1 MIVLAVDIGSTSV
14 RGGLYDGRGRHLAG
28 TGASVATGVRTT
40 GDGASEADA
49 DALRE
54 KCWRVID
61 RVLQAAPDR
70 TADIAAVAVCTFAG
84 NILGVDAAGRAV
96 TPLMTYA
103 DSRAQEDA
111 RQLAREI
118 DEAAVHRRTGCY
130 LHASYLPARLRWLAR
145 TRPCLFSRVRRW
157 VTIGEYL
164 ETALFGDSAV
174 STCLASWNGM
184 LDRTRLCWDTELLA
198 RLPID
203 AARLS
208 PLTDASLPRRGLRAP
223 FADRW
228 PALSRIP
235 WFPAVGDGAAAAVGS
250 DCQDAGR
257 VAVTIGTSSAVRA
270 VVTEAVDEP
279 PDGLWC
285 YVVDEKRSLLGGAL
299 NEGGSVFAWL
309 RGLLATPPDAEMQ
322 RRLAAMA
329 PDAHG
334 LTLLPFLEG
343 ERSPGWAGGARGVI
357 YGLTGATTSL
367 EIVRA
372 ALEAVA
378 CRLCLVYEALRPYLA
393 RGHEIIVGG
402 GAVQAS
408 PLWLQIL
415 ADVLGRPVHLHP
427 EKEVSSRGAALLAA
441 AALGRSEGPRPLSSL
456 PVRSVRPDPRRHAR
470 YRRAIERQQA
480 LYRALVRDRRPVV
493 AQD

>member
-1 MIVLAVDIGSTSV
+1 MNVLAVDIGSTSV
-14 RGGLYDGRGRHLAG
+14 RGGLYDGQGRRQRA
-28 TGASVATGVRTT
+28 GASAPTGIRTA
-40 GDGASEADA
+40 GDGTSEVDA
-49 DALRE
+49 DELRE

-61 RVLQAAPDR
+61 RVLQAAEAR

-84 NILGVDAAGRAV
+84 NILGIDATGKAV
-96 TPLMTYA
+96 TPLLTYA

-111 RQLAREI
+111 RQLAREV
-118 DEAAVHRRTGCY
+118 DETAVHRRTGCY
-130 LHASYLPARLRWLAR
+130 LHASYLPARLRWMAR
-145 TRPCLFSRVRRW
+145 TRPRLFSRVDRW

-164 ETALFGDSAV
+164 EMALFGETAV

-184 LDRTRLCWDTELLA
+184 LDRARLCWDEELLS

-203 AARLS
+203 ISQLS
-208 PLTDASLPRRGLRAP
+208 PLTDVSIPHRGLRPP

-228 PALSRIP
+228 PALSQVP
-235 WFPAVGDGAAAAVGS
+235 WFPAMGDGAAAAVGS
-250 DCQDAGR
+250 GCLDAGR
-257 VAVTIGTSSAVRA
+257 VAITIGTSSAVRA
-270 VVTEAVDEP
+270 VVTDAVKEP

-285 YVVDEKRSLLGGAL
+285 YVVDEKRSLVGGAL

-309 RGLLATPPDAEMQ
+309 RGLMAMPPDAEME

-329 PDAHG
+329 PDDHG

-357 YGLTGATTSL
+357 YGLSSATTSL
-367 EIVRA
+367 EIMRA

-378 CRLCLVYEALRPYLA
+378 CRLYLVWSALRPHLA
-393 RGHEIIVGG
+393 NDHEIIASG

-415 ADVLGRPVHLHP
+415 ADALGRPVHLYR
-427 EKEVSSRGAALLAA
+427 EREVSSRGAALLAA
-441 AALGRSEGPRPLSSL
+441 AALGRPLRPQCLSCL
-456 PVRSVRPDPRRHAR
+456 PVRSVRPDLRRHAR
-470 YRRAIERQQA
+470 YRRAVERQQA
-480 LYRALVRDRRPVV
+480 LYRALIKDRQPVV